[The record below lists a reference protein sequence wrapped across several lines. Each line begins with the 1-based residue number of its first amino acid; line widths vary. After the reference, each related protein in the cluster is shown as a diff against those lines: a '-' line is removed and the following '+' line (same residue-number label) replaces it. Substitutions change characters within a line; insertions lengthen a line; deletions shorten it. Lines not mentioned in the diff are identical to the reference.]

1 MTIYTRMICSWDW
14 KGVSQDERKEDKD
27 RERLKKVLLETE
39 RKLLI
44 LVMALENGV
53 FSKIIREKI
62 AMFEETNFLPR
73 DP

>member
-39 RKLLI
+39 RIFLI

-62 AMFEETNFLPR
+62 AMFEETNFLLR

>member
-1 MTIYTRMICSWDW
+1 MTIYTRMICSWDR
-14 KGVSQDERKEDKD
+14 KGVCQDERKEDKD

-39 RKLLI
+39 RIFLI

-62 AMFEETNFLPR
+62 VMFEETNFLLR